1 MYICLKTLFIL
12 KMKLEKV
19 LKDSFSGYAKK
30 LTILSTLKM
39 EFHCFLACIF
49 AMEKSDVSLI
59 VAVLWFISV
68 FPPDTF
74 KIFYLSFNFTVLHLG
89 AEFCS
94 YTLLWICASASKNSC
109 FSSIFYDSQL
119 LTLSMLPLPHPH
131 PYLICELQLI
141 TR

>member
-1 MYICLKTLFIL
+1 
-12 KMKLEKV
+12 MKLEKF
-19 LKDSFSGYAKK
+19 LKDSFSGYTKK
-30 LTILSTLKM
+30 LKILSTLKM

-59 VAVLWFISV
+59 VVVLWFISV

-89 AEFCS
+89 ADFRS

-109 FSSIFYDSQL
+109 FSSILYDSQL
-119 LTLSMLPLPHPH
+119 LTLSMLPPPHPH
-131 PYLICELQLI
+131 TYLICELQLI

>member
-1 MYICLKTLFIL
+1 
-12 KMKLEKV
+12 MKFEKV

-74 KIFYLSFNFTVLHLG
+74 INGFHL
-89 AEFCS
+89 F
-94 YTLLWICASASKNSC
+94 
-109 FSSIFYDSQL
+109 L
-119 LTLSMLPLPHPH
+119 LTRIARVARVTFLLDSGVYEPGTEECPPLSGK
-131 PYLICELQLI
+131 C
-141 TR
+141 